1 MLGKSEGNMM
11 TLMDDSFHNDY
22 LSTLQHGGREHS
34 AETERNAFDR
44 MQADIEKEKDME
56 TRQFMVDTVVHYCK
70 DCSMLLSYILNEY
83 WHVWIRDYK
92 RKKKKVSPL
101 ELYIDLERIMSMCCD
116 STSYTKQSISPRK
129 TLTIPGNHSG
139 EERITYVN
147 KGVSNV
153 GLLNSYFEFGSHKF
167 FVGQAISGM
176 VSHLEE
182 RYGLDFDKLERARQR
197 AKEGE

>member
-1 MLGKSEGNMM
+1 MLSENDRDMM
-11 TLMDDSFHNDY
+11 ILMDQCFHDDY
-22 LSTLQHGGREHS
+22 LSTLQRGSREYS
-34 AETERNAFDR
+34 AKVENDAFRR
-44 MQADIEKEKDME
+44 MRADIEEEKDKE

-83 WHVWIRDYK
+83 WHAWIRDY
-92 RKKKKVSPL
+92 RRQMKKVKPL

-116 STSYTKQSISPRK
+116 STTYTKQSNSPRK

-147 KGVSNV
+147 SEVSNV
-153 GLLNSYFEFGSHKF
+153 GLLNSYFKFGSHKF
-167 FVGQAISGM
+167 FVGQAISHT

-182 RYGLDFDKLERARQR
+182 RYGLDFEKLERARRR
-197 AKEGE
+197 AREE